1 MSLKVN
7 QQQNSELKEAQL
19 SVKNNE
25 GNRERSG
32 VVMIMPKDTLGFIG
46 RDNLL
51 TSSGVFTDCADK
63 YVLIAISQKSAFI
76 TSSDFEVI
84 SDSQEPIMVLKVDS
98 PSDEDI
104 EYCGTN
110 NIYKVRLQSHTS

>member
-51 TSSGVFTDCADK
+51 TSSGVLQI
-63 YVLIAISQKSAFI
+63 VQ
-76 TSSDFEVI
+76 
-84 SDSQEPIMVLKVDS
+84 
-98 PSDEDI
+98 
-104 EYCGTN
+104 TN
-110 NIYKVRLQSHTS
+110 MY

>member
-1 MSLKVN
+1 
-7 QQQNSELKEAQL
+7 
-19 SVKNNE
+19 
-25 GNRERSG
+25 
-32 VVMIMPKDTLGFIG
+32 MIMPKDTLGFIG

-110 NIYKVRLQSHTS
+110 NIYKVRLQLIHHIQLLKLFLMYMPILRYIHGIIYLKKKIQ